1 MAMAPHQ
8 PMVASVCRGV
18 SCRPVDT
25 TMMDQDRYVDRSLL
39 FQSSLA
45 FTF

>member
-1 MAMAPHQ
+1 
-8 PMVASVCRGV
+8 V
-18 SCRPVDT
+18 
-25 TMMDQDRYVDRSLL
+25 TMDSGTSTSYVDRSML

>member
-1 MAMAPHQ
+1 MSPHEAMTG
-8 PMVASVCRGV
+8 SVCRGTGGV
-18 SCRPVDT
+18 SCSVVP
-25 TMMDQDRYVDRSLL
+25 MMDQGGYVDRSML

>member
-1 MAMAPHQ
+1 MEIVLARDMGF
-8 PMVASVCRGV
+8 CFGV
-18 SCRPVDT
+18 RRAVE
-25 TMMDQDRYVDRSLL
+25 MMEEDRLTDRSML